1 MCVCLCVCVLKDTL
15 KGILLED
22 ENDQQ
27 RDSGRREG
35 NEKIWKWAKHMMYLF
50 EVVIVKSKQIEHVL
64 LKESHEASEVRWNL
78 WWVWKVE
85 IREDHGMENVEE
97 EI

>member
-1 MCVCLCVCVLKDTL
+1 VCVLKDTL

-35 NEKIWKWAKHMMYLF
+35 NEKI
-50 EVVIVKSKQIEHVL
+50 
-64 LKESHEASEVRWNL
+64 
-78 WWVWKVE
+78 
-85 IREDHGMENVEE
+85 
-97 EI
+97 